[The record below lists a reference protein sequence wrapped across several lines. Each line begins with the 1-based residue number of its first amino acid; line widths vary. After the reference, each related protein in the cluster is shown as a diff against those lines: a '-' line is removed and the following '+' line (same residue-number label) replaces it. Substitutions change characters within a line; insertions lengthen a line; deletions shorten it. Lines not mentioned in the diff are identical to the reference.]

1 MKRNKE
7 NVFLA
12 VFIIFQAL
20 LIGIMIWFAVTL
32 TNRASASSRDVLSR
46 HALKVSEENM
56 KERVENII
64 NLIEQERKNALEGV
78 ESIGSTIYYNM
89 SHQDEEK
96 LEEFLES
103 WVPKIGQMQHGELIK
118 LVLHDKQDNR
128 YTIYDG
134 EQVER
139 VPRDVYAYKVK
150 EYVKNAPYCKQVD
163 YRYHTLY
170 IISAQE
176 KIDKK
181 AQEHIYK
188 TVYATQYGQNGYV
201 WVNEV
206 LDYKGGENYAICRIH
221 PALKISE
228 GQYIST
234 NMRDAKGN
242 YSNLYELEEIKKDG
256 DAFYTF
262 YYKNLKNDEVG
273 EKATYAKLYEPFN
286 WIIATATPLN
296 DVMVYIETLNKEN
309 QETLSNILYYTI
321 VILVLVFAGDV
332 LLILYNNKKFKEKL
346 YLEEKIASSEE
357 ELKMADYEAMTGVLR
372 RGAGEYKIRDYLDTS
387 ENKNGVLIV
396 VDLDDLKQINDTL
409 GHRAGDEAIIGIAD
423 VLKSSFRQKDIV
435 MRYGG
440 DEFVVF
446 IPEERHDSQPIIDR
460 LSALV
465 AKIAKVSVGENKEKT
480 IHGSIGCATT
490 IAGDTFETLFSRADK
505 ALYHVKRNGKNNFAC
520 YSPKMENEQ

>member
-7 NVFLA
+7 NIFL
-12 VFIIFQAL
+12 VIFIMFQAL
-20 LIGIMIWFAVTL
+20 LFGVMILFAVTL
-32 TNRASASSRDVLSR
+32 TNRASASSKEVLSH

-64 NLIEQERKNALEGV
+64 NLIEQEQKNALEGV

-89 SHQDEEK
+89 SHQDEDK

-103 WVPKIGQMQHGELIK
+103 WVPKITQMQHGELIK
-118 LVLHDKQDNR
+118 LVLHDKQENR
-128 YTIYDG
+128 YTIYDENKV
-134 EQVER
+134 EQ
-139 VPRDVYAYKVK
+139 VPRDVYAYKIK
-150 EYVKNAPYCKQVD
+150 EYVKNAPYCERVD

-176 KIDKK
+176 KIDEKTR
-181 AQEHIYK
+181 EHIYK
-188 TVYATQYGQNGYV
+188 AIYATQYGQNGYV

-206 LDYKGGENYAICRIH
+206 LNYKGGDNYAIRRIH
-221 PALKISE
+221 PALNVTE

-234 NMRDAKGN
+234 NVRDEKGN
-242 YSNLYELEEIKKDG
+242 YPNLYELEEIKENG
-256 DAFYTF
+256 EAFYTV
-262 YYKNLKNDEVG
+262 YYKNLNQDEIG
-273 EKATYAKLYEPFN
+273 EKATYAKLYEPYN
-286 WIIATATPLN
+286 WIIATATPLD
-296 DVMVYIETLNKEN
+296 DVMVYSEALNKEN
-309 QETLSNILYYTI
+309 QETLLKTLYYTI
-321 VILVLVFAGDV
+321 FILLLVFAGDV

-346 YLEEKIASSEE
+346 YLEEKIASNEE

-372 RGAGEYKIRDYLDTS
+372 RGAGEYKIREYLQTS
-387 ENKNGVLIV
+387 DNKNGVLIV
-396 VDLDDLKQINDTL
+396 VDLDDLKHINDNL

-446 IPEERHDSQPIIDR
+446 IPEEKHDSQPIIDR

-465 AKIAKVSVGENKEKT
+465 AKIAMISVGENKEKT

-520 YSPKMENEQ
+520 YSPEMENEQ